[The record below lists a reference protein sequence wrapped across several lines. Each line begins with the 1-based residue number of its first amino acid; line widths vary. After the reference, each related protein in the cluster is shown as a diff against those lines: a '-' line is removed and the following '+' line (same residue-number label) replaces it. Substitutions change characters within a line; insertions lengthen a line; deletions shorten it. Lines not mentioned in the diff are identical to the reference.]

1 MFSNS
6 KNGIC
11 LLAATAA
18 VAGAANTAH
27 AVDMTGPSSS
37 QSPYVVSAAP
47 GVVTKSI
54 LTVGDSVNNKPDG
67 TPYRMVGIPDGLG
80 AYNNGDGKTFTVLM
94 NHELRETVGVVREHG
109 APGAFVSKWT
119 IEKKTLRVLHG
130 EDLIKYVATWD
141 PTVGAYK
148 PFTRDVV
155 FNPGITLGR
164 LCSATL
170 APLSAFYYTP
180 PTNRRR
186 LPVLPPQQQQPVG
199 YEGRLFTNGEE
210 VGPEGRAFAHTLDG
224 YTYELPRMG
233 KCSWENVVPH
243 PATGRKTVV
252 IGLDDSTPGQVYVYV
267 GDKTNTGNAVD
278 RAGLTNG
285 QLYGIQVQGIPDETR
300 DIGVPSGTPFSL
312 FNFGNVEN
320 QTGAYLQ
327 TTSEM
332 AGVTEFLR
340 PEDGAWD
347 PRNPNDF
354 YFVTTDRFDEFKFG
368 ADGND
373 SDTVIDEVGRS
384 RLYRLR
390 FFDVTRPELGG
401 AVDMLL
407 DGTEPQ
413 QMMDNLD
420 VDAYGR
426 VLIQEDP
433 GNQPYLARIWE
444 YNIGKDTMTE
454 VSIHDPER
462 FGPNATNLLTQDE
475 ESSGIIDVSD
485 IFGPGHYLF
494 DVQAHRA
501 LADPELVEDGQL
513 ALMYDPLRKKK
524 GRVR

>member
-1 MFSNS
+1 
-6 KNGIC
+6 
-11 LLAATAA
+11 
-18 VAGAANTAH
+18 
-27 AVDMTGPSSS
+27 
-37 QSPYVVSAAP
+37 
-47 GVVTKSI
+47 
-54 LTVGDSVNNKPDG
+54 
-67 TPYRMVGIPDGLG
+67 MVGIPDGLG
-80 AYNNGDGKTFTVLM
+80 AYDNGDRKTFTVLM
-94 NHELRETVGVVREHG
+94 NHELRETAGIVREHG
-109 APGAFVSKWT
+109 AIGAFVSKWT
-119 IEKKTLRVLHG
+119 IEKKTLRVLRG
-130 EDLIKYVATWD
+130 EDLIQYVATWN
-141 PTVGAYK
+141 PSVGSY
-148 PFTRDVV
+148 
-155 FNPGITLGR
+155 NPLSKGVLIGR

-170 APLSAFYYTP
+170 APLSAFYYVP
-180 PTNRRR
+180 QPSRRR
-186 LPVLPPQQQQPVG
+186 LPVFPPQQQQPVG
-199 YEGRLFTNGEE
+199 YNGRLFTNGEE
-210 VGPEGRAFAHTLDG
+210 VGAEGRAFAHTLDG

-243 PATGRKTVV
+243 PSTGRKNVT

-267 GDKTNTGNAVD
+267 GDKTNAGNPAD
-278 RAGLTNG
+278 RAGFTNG
-285 QLYGIQVQGIPDETR
+285 QLYGIQVQGIPDEDRTTG
-300 DIGVPSGTPFSL
+300 IASGTPFSL

-354 YFVTTDRFDEFKFG
+354 YFVTTDRFDQVKAG
-368 ADGND
+368 TGLQ
-373 SDTVIDEVGRS
+373 VGRS

-390 FFDVTRPELGG
+390 FVDVNQPELGG
-401 AVDMLL
+401 TIDMLL

-444 YNIGKDTMTE
+444 YDIRTDTLTE
-454 VSIHDPER
+454 VGIHDPSR
-462 FGPNATNLLTQDE
+462 FGPNASPLLTQDE

-485 IFGPGHYLF
+485 IFGPGYYLF

-501 LADPELVEDGQL
+501 LVDPELVEDGQL
-513 ALMYDPLRKKK
+513 ALMFDPVKKK
-524 GRVR
+524 KSKKR